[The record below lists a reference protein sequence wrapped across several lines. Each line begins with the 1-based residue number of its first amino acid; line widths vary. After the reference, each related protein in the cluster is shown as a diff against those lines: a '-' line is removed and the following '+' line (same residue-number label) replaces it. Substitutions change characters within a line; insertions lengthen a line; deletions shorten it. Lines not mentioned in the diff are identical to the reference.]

1 MNNAPFFTLANNVPL
16 QSLIQVYIWTCSM
29 IVVKIITEAYG
40 KQMMMLNYMIF
51 GIHGKDKMRD
61 VRTGQC
67 FVISATFYAL
77 PLCATAHVII
87 SFAR

>member
-1 MNNAPFFTLANNVPL
+1 
-16 QSLIQVYIWTCSM
+16 M

-61 VRTGQC
+61 V
-67 FVISATFYAL
+67 
-77 PLCATAHVII
+77 
-87 SFAR
+87 